1 MCDGPSEPE
10 RLPDVGGEVTPQGP
24 TSAFVCHTPP
34 TALLLELL
42 DASRLPGKLGKGAA
56 QKLPPPQAPGG
67 RAGGEGQVPSGRG
80 GVRTWSQHP
89 LLCPSLAVSECHVSA
104 VSCRPPQFHG
114 ATSSYPR
121 GPFHFLDVK
130 ATCSFKTTSLAPFL
144 PHAEGGA
151 GVWSARSSSPLWLTR
166 GRLWSFLAR
175 AGRTFMPVLTEGLWC
190 AQHRTWAVMGGL
202 QGVQSA
208 RGHRA
213 VTSAQGG
220 RGRRYR
226 MRANSML

>member
-1 MCDGPSEPE
+1 MPHGCQGNWEKELHRSFLLLKLLGAGLEE
-10 RLPDVGGEVTPQGP
+10 KGRFLQAVGGVDVEP
-24 TSAFVCHTPP
+24 APP
-34 TALLLELL
+34 
-42 DASRLPGKLGKGAA
+42 
-56 QKLPPPQAPGG
+56 
-67 RAGGEGQVPSGRG
+67 
-80 GVRTWSQHP
+80 
-89 LLCPSLAVSECHVSA
+89 LCPSLAVSECHVSA
-104 VSCRPPQFHG
+104 VFCRPPQFHG

-190 AQHRTWAVMGGL
+190 AQHRTWAVMGGP

>member
-1 MCDGPSEPE
+1 MPHPSH
-10 RLPDVGGEVTPQGP
+10 RLASG
-24 TSAFVCHTPP
+24 
-34 TALLLELL
+34 
-42 DASRLPGKLGKGAA
+42 ASRCLTVARETGKRSCTEASSSSSSWGQGWRR
-56 QKLPPPQAPGG
+56 
-67 RAGGEGQVPSGRG
+67 RAGSFRPW

-89 LLCPSLAVSECHVSA
+89 PPCPSLAVSECHVSA

-121 GPFHFLDVK
+121 GPFHFLEVK

-151 GVWSARSSSPLWLTR
+151 GVWSARSLSPLWLTR
-166 GRLWSFLAR
+166 GCLWSFLAR

-220 RGRRYR
+220 QGRRYR